1 MDDDKSY
8 DSSNE
13 KTVEAGTTNI
23 SQNNEQIK
31 RYGKHSIRYS

>member
-13 KTVEAGTTNI
+13 KTVEAAATTI
-23 SQNNEQIK
+23 IHIK
-31 RYGKHSIRYS
+31 KANK